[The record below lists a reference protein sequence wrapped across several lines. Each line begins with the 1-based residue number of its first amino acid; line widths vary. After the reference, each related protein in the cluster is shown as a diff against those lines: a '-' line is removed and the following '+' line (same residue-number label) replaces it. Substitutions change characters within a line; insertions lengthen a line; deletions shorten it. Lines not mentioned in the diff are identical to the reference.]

1 MRRFFKQNS
10 DLIRSGLI
18 FIVLSCGFIV
28 GLSTKT
34 MQSGPVKSFTATL
47 ASVAGTLLKLWDSTV
62 IVTGTLV
69 QSARFGIIIVS
80 GCSGVYVTA
89 IFVAVIIATP
99 ASWRRK
105 LLGILIGATVIYVLN
120 LARIVS
126 LFIIG
131 TYTSMEVFDFFHVY
145 IWQTLVVFIALAFF
159 MGWIGTLP
167 APETGSDYADSGDGG
182 EDVDPEHSD
191 NTALDRN
198 GSTI

>member
-1 MRRFFKQNS
+1 MRRFFKKNR
-10 DLIRSGLI
+10 DIIYSGII
-18 FIVLSCGFIV
+18 FFILSCGSII
-28 GLSTKT
+28 GLSTQR
-34 MQSGPVKSFTATL
+34 MLGGPVKSFTATL

-69 QSARFGIIIVS
+69 QSARFQIEIVS
-80 GCSGVYVTA
+80 GCNGVYVTTLL
-89 IFVAVIIATP
+89 VAAIIATP

-105 LLGILIGATVIYVLN
+105 LPGILVGATVVYVFN
-120 LARIVS
+120 LVRLVS

-167 APETGSDYADSGDGG
+167 APETGSDCADSGDDG

-191 NTALDRN
+191 NTALDRS